1 MRLMAAIAAAGLL
14 AMSGAAE
21 AQTFNGSLASG
32 DATNESGKFV
42 DTYNFEAEDGQ
53 EITVSMRS
61 DSFDTYL
68 IVESPNGTATEND
81 DFGPGLSQVT
91 LVSDRAG
98 TWTVRATSYS
108 SGTTGPYTVDVEL
121 GRIGESTVTEGRLDP
136 RDEIAVKG
144 EYFDTH
150 VVSLDPGGEYYVE
163 LNSYGFDGYLAVR
176 SPSGEMWR
184 NDDAGGTSLA
194 RVGPITG
201 ADGEWT
207 IFVTTSYEGEMG
219 AYDLKVTRFGEAA
232 APGGGGPK
240 AANR

>member
-1 MRLMAAIAAAGLL
+1 MRLMPVLAVGVL
-14 AMSGAAE
+14 AMSGAAQAE
-21 AQTFNGSLASG
+21 TFSGNLASG
-32 DATNESGKFV
+32 DVTNESGKYV
-42 DTYNFEAEDGQ
+42 DTFTFDAADGQ

-68 IVESPNGTATEND
+68 IVDSPNGTTTEND

-108 SGTTGPYTVDVEL
+108 SGTTGAYTVEVEL

-163 LNSYGFDGYLAVR
+163 LTSYGFDGYLAVR
-176 SPSGEMWR
+176 SPSGQMWR
-184 NDDAGGTSLA
+184 NDDTGGTSLA
-194 RVGPITG
+194 RVGPIAG

-219 AYDLKVTRFGEAA
+219 AYDLKVTRFGESAT
-232 APGGGGPK
+232 PGGGPK
-240 AANR
+240 SVNR